1 MISANPLVTNA
12 DLALSPASIP
22 SAIPAPRAM
31 MFFKAPPSST
41 PMTSSLVYTRKDP
54 DIRMDWANFAF
65 AISIPATTV
74 DAGFP

>member
-1 MISANPLVTNA
+1 
-12 DLALSPASIP
+12 
-22 SAIPAPRAM
+22 
-31 MFFKAPPSST
+31 MFFRAPPSST

-74 DAGFP
+74 DAGFPWMTSWARLGARKNANVGMEVGWQFLP